1 MYPTSSTR
9 NAPSVKYMPSS
20 LPSSSRYRR
29 TSSSNSS
36 CQRGVE
42 SGQRAGVGG
51 NRFQQ
56 EEERVAPTFALG
68 QRIQLIG
75 VPRRSSAAK
84 LTCRPNAKALEN
96 NSSAADKRRSTPI
109 LAGTAGLGLS
119 S

>member
-42 SGQRAGVGG
+42 SGQRVVVGG
-51 NRFQQ
+51 NRFQK

-75 VPRRSSAAK
+75 VHRRLNLSAALTRK
-84 LTCRPNAKALEN
+84 LSKTIH
-96 NSSAADKRRSTPI
+96 RSEEDTSE
-109 LAGTAGLGLS
+109 LS
-119 S
+119 